1 MCGCSTVSDIVSSCV
16 DAAQFLTLCLRVGMQ
31 HYQQDEDGLCTRLI
45 EPVQK
50 KGTLEFAIDQQAF
63 VDQGWVIRMKDLQL
77 GEAIGGG
84 EYGGRL
90 RGTGRRETEEGSTE
104 VG

>member
-1 MCGCSTVSDIVSSCV
+1 
-16 DAAQFLTLCLRVGMQ
+16 MQ

-90 RGTGRRETEEGSTE
+90 RGTGRRETGREGGGGFRGTRRWETEEGSTE